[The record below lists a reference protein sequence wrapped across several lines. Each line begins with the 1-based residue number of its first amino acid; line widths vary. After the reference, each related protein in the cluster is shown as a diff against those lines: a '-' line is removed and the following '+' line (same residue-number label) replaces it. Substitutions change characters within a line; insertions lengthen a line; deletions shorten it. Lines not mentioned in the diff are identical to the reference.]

1 MTLDERRMCI
11 AYADMIQVEDL
22 LQHVLRVDADKL
34 LSAERRRDLASATL
48 SLERVKC
55 EIQKY
60 VSEHTDYDGDSAS
73 NGVTEK
79 RKETQNVGR
88 EYRDGGADSPPSGM

>member
-22 LQHVLRVDADKL
+22 IQHVLRVDADKL
-34 LSAERRRDLASATL
+34 LSAKRRMDLASATL
-48 SLERVKC
+48 CLERVKC
-55 EIQKY
+55 EILRY
-60 VSEHTDYDGDSAS
+60 VFEHTCCDGDSAG

-88 EYRDGGADSPPSGM
+88 EYRDDGADSPPSGM